1 MAIPLLMTNFK
12 RSSIRR
18 YALFGAR
25 ALWSRCLVDKI
36 GHPEFLV
43 TSALDEHEKLEVFAG
58 EVFSHEQ
65 LRAGTLQALLEHEA
79 FAIDIERLA
88 SAEQLFLCMIDRV
101 HSGLTLHAKKALF
114 RKYVGFWKAKLRNI
128 SLVIFQNTPHE
139 GYDFVAY
146 SVARVLEI
154 DTVCTYH
161 MPVLPHFS
169 TLIYAY
175 TDLKRH
181 AETALKAASSSAAD
195 HSSQNELSQRSIR
208 SIRAWKNAAESDAYN
223 SFTRADAKARENL
236 RLRVSKLAKWPPRRP
251 RISLID
257 QPERTCTLGQLK
269 GSAYFYFPLH
279 YQPECSSMPL
289 AGEYHQQALI
299 CSLLSKFLPEDYT
312 LVLKEHPRKSRAQWR
327 DEEFYARLANL
338 ENVRWISTDVSS
350 REILKGAAAA
360 VTATGTIAWEAILLR
375 KPVLLF
381 GSRIFEGA
389 PGAFPIEDED
399 ELRLAIHKV
408 TKAVGSQDEHEYEK
422 YLENLSGFLMPG
434 VLSPKDL
441 GRSECDDEETAEFWA
456 ETVSRYVAE

>member
-1 MAIPLLMTNFK
+1 MSNFK

-25 ALWSRCLVDKI
+25 AMWSRRLVDKI
-36 GHPEFLV
+36 GHPELLV
-43 TSALDEHEKLEVFAG
+43 TSAADDHERLEVIAG

-65 LRAGTLQALLEHEA
+65 LRAGTLQSLQEQEA
-79 FAIDIERLA
+79 FGIDIERLA
-88 SAEQLFLCMIDRV
+88 SAEQLFLCMIGRV
-101 HSGLTLHAKKALF
+101 HTDLTLHAKKGLF
-114 RKYVGFWKAKLRNI
+114 RQYVGFWKERFKKI
-128 SLVIFQNTPHE
+128 SLVIFQKTPHE

-146 SVARVLEI
+146 SVARMLKIE
-154 DTVCTYH
+154 TVCTYH
-161 MPVLPHFS
+161 MPVLPHLS

-181 AETALKAASSSAAD
+181 AETALKTASPSAAD
-195 HSSQNELSQRSIR
+195 HSKQGELRKRAFR
-208 SIRAWKNAAESDAYN
+208 SIRAWKSAAESDAYN
-223 SFTRADAKARENL
+223 SFTRADARVRNDL
-236 RLRVSKLAKWPPRRP
+236 SFRVSKLVRWPSRGPRKTLSR
-251 RISLID
+251 
-257 QPERTCTLGQLK
+257 QPERTCTLDQLTESK
-269 GSAYFYFPLH
+269 YFYFPLH

-299 CSLLSKFLPEDYT
+299 CSLLSKFLPEGYT
-312 LVLKEHPRKSRAQWR
+312 LVLKEHPRASRPEWR
-327 DEEFYARLANL
+327 GEEFYAQLDKL

-350 REILKGAAAA
+350 REILKSAAAA

-389 PGAFPIEDED
+389 PGAYPIEEED
-399 ELRLAIHKV
+399 ELRRAIHAVIKV
-408 TKAVGSQDEHEYEK
+408 VGSQDEREYEK

-441 GRSECDDEETAEFWA
+441 ERSECDDEETAEFWS
-456 ETVSRYVAE
+456 ETVSRYVAG